1 MAAVVTAASGY
12 DLGYVWKG
20 QAQGGTQR
28 EQSAG
33 GYYINAAQA
42 GEAPGRWFGKGAEA
56 LGFTAGQQVDR
67 KPYEAVYRQVDPRD
81 GTQLGRKPGGYAK
94 YADHLG
100 SLLAAEPH
108 ATSERIAELERQAA
122 QATRKSPAYT
132 DVTVSLSKS
141 VSILHAS
148 IRENA
153 RRARLAGDGEAA
165 AYWDAREA
173 EYQQV
178 LQDAN
183 RAGLEHLERW
193 AVDPDRLPRQADRR
207 AGAGPLRRRRHDRHI
222 LAAGHQP
229 RRRPPGPHPQPDCAD
244 VADRARRQ
252 VARARHDG
260 GACATRRG
268 SGHRYGAH

>member
-42 GEAPGRWFGKGAEA
+42 GEAPGRWFGSGAEA

-100 SLLAAEPH
+100 NLLAAEPH
-108 ATSERIAELERQAA
+108 ATSERVAELERQAA

-153 RRARLAGDGEAA
+153 RQARLAGDEAAA
-165 AYWDAREA
+165 AYWDARES

-178 LQDAN
+178 LQDAEPGRPGAP
-183 RAGLEHLERW
+183 RAVGGH
-193 AVDPDRLPRQADRR
+193 PDRLPRQAGRR
-207 AGAGPLRRRRHDRHI
+207 AGAGPLRRCRHDRHV

-229 RRRPPGPHPQPDCAD
+229 GRRPARPHP
-244 VADRARRQ
+244 
-252 VARARHDG
+252 
-260 GACATRRG
+260 
-268 SGHRYGAH
+268 